1 MNSSPR
7 KNSTDNR
14 RDFLRES
21 LMLAAM
27 PAGLAGGLVQA
38 AVQAQVAAPV
48 AELKLGLLGCGR
60 RGLQLTKAALA
71 SQNAKVRLAAMAD
84 LFADRIQQTYRTL
97 NSSFADQ
104 LEITSATRLTG
115 MRAAEL
121 LAGSDVD
128 AVLVTAASGVRP
140 QQVRLLT
147 EAGKHVFVE
156 CPVAVDRE
164 GIEALTAIAE
174 NASHR
179 GVSVYAGSNY
189 PHQPFYASLVE
200 QLRQGII
207 GELLIG
213 QAIHHR
219 SVEAAIV
226 GERRTSDH
234 ELRWRNWQ
242 RDQRLG
248 GHPHLADL
256 SNSLSL
262 FNWIANDLPVKLGSS
277 SPDSQV
283 DFVYP
288 RGLRLNCQF
297 VSEAS
302 SSHPTTVMQIQGTR
316 GWCDITRGRIYDSAN
331 RLIGSASGS
340 PSDVQPMIDAW
351 LSMLGQAITKPDSS
365 VAVESLSQFRLAASA
380 TMNAIRVGC
389 G

>member
-1 MNSSPR
+1 
-7 KNSTDNR
+7 
-14 RDFLRES
+14 
-21 LMLAAM
+21 MLAAM

-38 AVQAQVAAPV
+38 AVQVQVGAQVAAPV

-71 SQNAKVRLAAMAD
+71 SQSAKVRLVALAD

-115 MRAAEL
+115 MRAAEM
-121 LAGSDVD
+121 LANSEVD
-128 AVLVTAASGVRP
+128 AVFVAAASGVRP

-147 EAGKHVFVE
+147 DAGKHVFVE

-164 GIEALTAIAE
+164 GVEALTEIAE
-174 NASHR
+174 NASLQ
-179 GVSVYAGSNY
+179 GVCVYAGSQN

-207 GELLIG
+207 GDLVIG

-219 SVEAAIV
+219 SAEAAIV
-226 GERRTSDH
+226 GERRSSDH

-248 GHPHLADL
+248 GHPNLVDL

-262 FNWIANDLPVKLGSS
+262 FNWIADDVPVKLGSS
-277 SPDSQV
+277 GREAQI

-297 VSEAS
+297 AAEAG
-302 SSHPTTVMQIQGTR
+302 SSHPATAMQIQGTR
-316 GWCDITRGRIYDSAN
+316 GWCDIARGRIYDPAN
-331 RLIGSASGS
+331 RLIASASGS

-351 LSMLGQAITKPDSS
+351 LSMIARAVTQSDDS
-365 VAVESLSQFRLAASA
+365 VAVESLSQFKLAASA
-380 TMNAIRVGC
+380 TMNAILVGC

>member
-1 MNSSPR
+1 
-7 KNSTDNR
+7 
-14 RDFLRES
+14 
-21 LMLAAM
+21 MLAAM
-27 PAGLAGGLVQA
+27 PAGLAGGLVQS
-38 AVQAQVAAPV
+38 AVQAHVTAPV

-71 SQNAKVRLAAMAD
+71 SPNARVRLVALAD

-97 NSSFADQ
+97 NSNFADQ

-128 AVLVTAASGVRP
+128 AVLVAAASGVRP

-156 CPVAVDRE
+156 CPVAVDR
-164 GIEALTAIAE
+164 GGVEALTEIAE
-174 NASHR
+174 NAAAQAVCVH
-179 GVSVYAGSNY
+179 AGSPY
-189 PHQPFYASLVE
+189 PHQPFFASLVE
-200 QLRQGII
+200 QLHQRII
-207 GELLIG
+207 GDLLIG

-219 SVEAAIV
+219 SAEVAIS

-242 RDQRLG
+242 RDPRLG
-248 GHPHLADL
+248 GHPNLADL

-262 FNWIANDLPVKLGSS
+262 FNWIAGDMPVELGSLS
-277 SPDSQV
+277 RDQV

-297 VSEAS
+297 VAQAS
-302 SSHPTTVMQIQGTR
+302 SSHPASVMQIQGTR
-316 GWCDITRGRIYDSAN
+316 GWCDIARGRIYDSSN

-340 PSDVQPMIDAW
+340 PTDVQPMIDAW
-351 LSMLGQAITKPDSS
+351 LSTLSQAVTKPDSS
-365 VAVESLSQFRLAASA
+365 LAVESLSQFKMAASA

>member
-1 MNSSPR
+1 
-7 KNSTDNR
+7 
-14 RDFLRES
+14 
-21 LMLAAM
+21 MLAAM
-27 PAGLAGGLVQA
+27 PAGLAGGLVQS
-38 AVQAQVAAPV
+38 AVQAHASPPIV
-48 AELKLGLLGCGR
+48 ELKLGLLGCGR

-71 SQNAKVRLAAMAD
+71 SPSARVRLVALAD

-97 NSSFADQ
+97 NSNWADQ

-128 AVLVTAASGVRP
+128 AVLVAAASGVRP

-164 GIEALTAIAE
+164 GVESLTEIAE
-174 NASHR
+174 NAAARAVCVH
-179 GVSVYAGSNY
+179 AGSPY
-189 PHQPFYASLVE
+189 PHQPFFASLVE
-200 QLRQGII
+200 QLHQGII
-207 GELLIG
+207 GDLLIG

-219 SVEAAIV
+219 SAEVAIS

-242 RDQRLG
+242 RDPRLG
-248 GHPHLADL
+248 GHPNLADL

-262 FNWIANDLPVKLGSS
+262 FNWIAGDMPVKLGPLSR
-277 SPDSQV
+277 DNQV

-288 RGLRLNCQF
+288 RGLRFNCQF
-297 VSEAS
+297 VAQAS
-302 SSHPTTVMQIQGTR
+302 SSHPASVMQIQGTR
-316 GWCDITRGRIYDSAN
+316 GWCDIARGRIYDSSN
-331 RLIGSASGS
+331 LLIGSASGS
-340 PSDVQPMIDAW
+340 PSDVQPMIDGW
-351 LSMLGQAITKPDSS
+351 LSMLSQAVSKPESCL
-365 VAVESLSQFRLAASA
+365 AVESLSQFKLAVSA